1 MSDACK
7 ILPPALER
15 AVESFKGTKREGN
28 QDMTRRVDRPQNV
41 PMTPYALMMDLAR
54 QMPFVALMGYFLFQ
68 VDARN
73 EKNSAARMDEMKE
86 NNRTL
91 VAVVQSNTTVMQQA
105 VDAMEEVPKALESF
119 RDAIRRP

>member
-1 MSDACK
+1 
-7 ILPPALER
+7 
-15 AVESFKGTKREGN
+15 
-28 QDMTRRVDRPQNV
+28 MTRKVDRPTIQ
-41 PMTPYALMMDLAR
+41 PMTPYALVMDLAR

-105 VDAMEEVPKALESF
+105 VDAMEEIPKALDGFKES
-119 RDAIRRP
+119 IRTRP

>member
-1 MSDACK
+1 MNATVK
-7 ILPPALER
+7 VLPPALDR
-15 AVESFKGTKREGN
+15 AEENFKGTKREGKT
-28 QDMTRRVDRPQNV
+28 DMTRRVERPQNV
-41 PMTPYALMMDLAR
+41 PMTPYALLMDLAR

-105 VDAMEEVPKALESF
+105 VDAMEEVPKALEVF
-119 RDAIRRP
+119 RETIRRP

>member
-1 MSDACK
+1 
-7 ILPPALER
+7 
-15 AVESFKGTKREGN
+15 
-28 QDMTRRVDRPQNV
+28 MTRRVERPQNV
-41 PMTPYALMMDLAR
+41 PMTPYALLMDLAR

-105 VDAMEEVPKALESF
+105 VDAMEEVPKALEVF
-119 RDAIRRP
+119 RETIRRP

>member
-1 MSDACK
+1 
-7 ILPPALER
+7 
-15 AVESFKGTKREGN
+15 
-28 QDMTRRVDRPQNV
+28 
-41 PMTPYALMMDLAR
+41 MTPYALVMDLAR

-105 VDAMEEVPKALESF
+105 VDAMEEIPKALDGFKES
-119 RDAIRRP
+119 IRTRP